1 MVLLTKKRS
10 DLHSKRQVF
19 AVLFYFDELLLI
31 NFPFY
36 RLCFFKSSL
45 KTLPSPRFWIFWS
58 MCFLKKICNFASYIC
73 LKSILSFVL
82 FVYKMWDVSWVA
94 SITPGDIQLIF
105 LSYFFSELS
114 FLHWIA
120 SALSK
125 LRWICVQGLFLCS
138 PLCSIHLFVYLFTNI
153 TLSCKKY
160 LHHLFLWAILP
171 SLNLIIPYFPP
182 WHFQSHLSF
191 V

>member
-45 KTLPSPRFWIFWS
+45 RTLPSPRFWIFWS
-58 MCFLKKICNFASYIC
+58 MCFLKKIYNFASYIC
-73 LKSILSFVL
+73 LESILSFVL
-82 FVYKMWDVSWVA
+82 FVYKMWDLNWVA
-94 SITPGDIQLIF
+94 SITPRDIQLIF

-125 LRWICVQGLFLCS
+125 IRWICVQGYFCVLHSVPF
-138 PLCSIHLFVYLFTNI
+138 IYLFISSPISHCHARSTCI
-153 TLSCKKY
+153 IFFFGVSCP
-160 LHHLFLWAILP
+160 L
-171 SLNLIIPYFPP
+171 
-182 WHFQSHLSF
+182 
-191 V
+191 

>member
-73 LKSILSFVL
+73 LTFVL
-82 FVYKMWDVSWVA
+82 
-94 SITPGDIQLIF
+94 
-105 LSYFFSELS
+105 
-114 FLHWIA
+114 H
-120 SALSK
+120 
-125 LRWICVQGLFLCS
+125 LCS